1 MNEQARNI
9 NALLDK
15 YNDFKQNKKSVE
27 NSIDLNNTIDE
38 LTDTMER
45 VTSVRDMFT
54 NEYYINDRNE
64 DKRCSSGK
72 VFGAKLDG

>member
-1 MNEQARNI
+1 MSDQARNI

-15 YNDFKQNKKSVE
+15 YNDLKQDKKGVE
-27 NSIDLNNTIDE
+27 NSIDLNNTIEE
-38 LTDTMER
+38 LRETMKK

-54 NEYYINDRNE
+54 NHYYINDINE

-72 VFGAKLDG
+72 IFGTKKDE

>member
-15 YNDFKQNKKSVE
+15 YNDFKQNEKSAE
-27 NSIDLNNTIDE
+27 NSIDLNNTINE
-38 LTDTMER
+38 LEEAMDR

-54 NEYYINDRNE
+54 NPYYLNDINE

-72 VFGAKLDG
+72 IFGAKENG

>member
-9 NALLDK
+9 NVLLDK
-15 YNDFKQNKKSVE
+15 YNDFKKTKKSVE

-38 LTDTMER
+38 LKETMDR
-45 VTSVRDMFT
+45 VTTIRDMFT

-72 VFGAKLDG
+72 IFGVKADD